1 MDVKTICL
9 GVLCTREAT
18 GYDIKKHFETAFSHF
33 FLAGFGSIYPAL
45 AELSDAGLVTC
56 EEQASGGRPGR
67 KVYRA
72 TEAGREAFLNALRE
86 TEPRHKVRS
95 EFLVLMYFAQL
106 MPTDR
111 LKAVLDQWAAEIQD
125 MLAGVDQFEA
135 SQGRAMSQGERF
147 VSGYGR
153 ALLVA
158 ARDYLDHHRHL
169 LEECE
174 ARGCDDTNSEA
185 LPASA

>member
-56 EEQASGGRPGR
+56 EERSSGGRPGR
-67 KVYRA
+67 KVYHA
-72 TEAGREAFLNALRE
+72 TEAGQAAFLQALKE

-106 MPTDR
+106 MPVER
-111 LKAVLDQWAAEIQD
+111 LREVLDQRSVEIEE

-135 SQGRAMSQGERF
+135 SRSDSMSHGERF

-153 ALLVA
+153 ALMMA
-158 ARDYLDHHRHL
+158 ARDYMDHHRHL
-169 LEECE
+169 LEQCE
-174 ARGCDDTNSEA
+174 QSGCTETADEA
-185 LPASA
+185 MQASA

>member
-45 AELSDAGLVTC
+45 AELSDAGLVSC
-56 EEQASGGRPGR
+56 EEQSSGGRPGR

-72 TEAGREAFLNALRE
+72 TEAGQTTFLQALKE

-106 MPTDR
+106 MPIDR
-111 LKAVLDQWAAEIQD
+111 LREVLDQRATEIEE

-135 SQGRAMSQGERF
+135 SQSELMSHGERF

-153 ALLVA
+153 ALLIA

-169 LEECE
+169 LEQCE
-174 ARGCDDTNSEA
+174 QQGCGETADKA
-185 LPASA
+185 LQATA